1 MAATAWEAWTLRA
14 FRRPRLGLRKQLAG
28 LAAGV
33 LVLAPGSPLVHIG
46 AAEPVADEVM
56 PRFYER
62 DATGAIVQRPLPGP
76 VDVPRPNVRLRS
88 VTEQQIRMNLQLAGA
103 IRAAA
108 LADVAHAPA
117 ASRLVPEDLTRRAHL
132 LHVAVG
138 NYTDAAFAD
147 LAARVGQLEGFS
159 VVARVA
165 PGSEWAEH
173 LSYTPGLMVITLPA
187 RQYTW
192 TEDITEIGLDG
203 TFHMT
208 ARMGNRGL
216 LRRSLFVDRM
226 RRFYPDLT
234 PTDLRRINELPEVQ
248 DRPPGELPTRV
259 MRRYPDILFDIQ
271 GLVER
276 DAAQEVG
283 AAMAAARGAE
293 LREGMTYLEGGN
305 VLVGGLPSG
314 EPYALVGRDSAAVA
328 ATSLEHH
335 FGRPVS
341 EAEVIAAMAKDLGVE
356 SRHVVFVEQPG
367 VFHLDMAMTL
377 LAPGTVVL
385 NDAFEAFRHQ
395 TSWLR
400 DDHAAWRP
408 RREAA
413 ASEEQYLRDLDL
425 WQQAGRHLE
434 ETIQKLWKYTERL
447 ARYEARTLADLQ
459 ASGLTV
465 LRVAGRFLHP
475 ARPSDRDIMNF
486 LNGEAGTNPRGGTYL
501 VTQGGDPRA
510 ERYIAGQLLALGTG
524 LERLYVAPRLISRET
539 LWERGGIGC
548 RVKAE
553 GELLGLEA
561 GVSASPINGSA
572 Q

>member
-1 MAATAWEAWTLRA
+1 
-14 FRRPRLGLRKQLAG
+14 
-28 LAAGV
+28 
-33 LVLAPGSPLVHIG
+33 
-46 AAEPVADEVM
+46 M

-62 DATGAIVQRPLPGP
+62 DATGAIVERPLPEL
-76 VDVPRPNVRLRS
+76 VEAPRPNVRLRS
-88 VTEQQIRMNLQLAGA
+88 VTEQQIKTKLQLTGA

-108 LADVAHAPA
+108 LADVMHAPV
-117 ASRLVPEDLTRRAHL
+117 ASRLVPEDLTRRAHV

-138 NYTDAAFAD
+138 NYTDAGFAD

-159 VVARVA
+159 VVVRVA
-165 PGSEWAEH
+165 PGSEWAEY
-173 LSYTPGLMVITLPA
+173 LSHTPGLVVITLPA

-192 TEDITEIGLDG
+192 TEDVTEIGLDG

-216 LRRSLFVDRM
+216 LRRSLFIDRM

-248 DRPPGELPTRV
+248 DRPPGELPAHV

-276 DAAQEVG
+276 DAAQQVG

-305 VLVGGLPSG
+305 VLVGRLPSG
-314 EPYALVGRDSAAVA
+314 EPHVLVGRDSAAVA
-328 ATSLEHH
+328 ATVLAHH
-335 FGRPVS
+335 LGRPVS
-341 EAEVIAAMAKDLGVE
+341 EAEVIAAMAKDLGADP
-356 SRHVVFVEQPG
+356 RHVVLVEQPG
-367 VFHLDMAMTL
+367 VFHLDLAMTL

-385 NDAFEAFRHQ
+385 NDAFEAFRQQ
-395 TSWLR
+395 TAWLR

-413 ASEEQYLRDLDL
+413 ASEERYLRDLDL
-425 WQQAGRHLE
+425 WQQAGRTLE

-447 ARYEARTLADLQ
+447 ARYEGRALSDLQ
-459 ASGLTV
+459 AAGLTV

-475 ARPSDRDIMNF
+475 ASPSDRDIMNF
-486 LNGEAGTNPRGGTYL
+486 LNGEAGTNPRGGTY
-501 VTQGGDPRA
+501 VITQGGDPRA
-510 ERYIAGQLLALGTG
+510 ERYIAGQLLAPGTG
-524 LERLYVAPRLISRET
+524 LERLYVAPRLISRDT

-553 GELLGLEA
+553 GEIVGLEA
-561 GVSASPINGSA
+561 P
-572 Q
+572 